1 MDNRT
6 ARERHALCLAE
17 AWGHFTVRSARLHFP
32 NRQFMVA
39 QPRATFRGVGM
50 SQFLSTLLLATAVV
64 LTVCFGVAAWRLSDE
79 KDIDV
84 TGQIP
89 RQSYGWKPTSRN

>member
-1 MDNRT
+1 
-6 ARERHALCLAE
+6 
-17 AWGHFTVRSARLHFP
+17 
-32 NRQFMVA
+32 
-39 QPRATFRGVGM
+39 M
-50 SQFLSTLLLATAVV
+50 SQFLSTLLLVAAVV

-89 RQSYGWKPTSRN
+89 RQSYGWKQPSRN